1 MADQDNTQDFE
12 SDAEEFELDLAI
24 LSDVELARFESML
37 VENYAEIRNSDEFS
51 ASDSEAVEELT
62 SIRDAIMSVRDE
74 MTARMEL
81 AAADDEIGKSVADK
95 FAAAMTEFSEEEVAE
110 EVAEEAAPAAVEPSN
125 ITIAPKGLEG
135 DVPAVAA
142 SAERKPLARIAADV
156 RGFRAGQD
164 ADTWNTV
171 AQALINRHPDTRSA
185 DSTGA
190 RFLVASIEAEYPADR
205 ILGDDAIA
213 NTKIVEAVTGQD
225 AVVASG
231 GLCAMLTPWYNL
243 QTYGDSCRPLRDAFP
258 SFKADRG
265 GIRFV
270 NPPKLSDLA
279 GSARR
284 TTAAED
290 AAGYTTQVPAG
301 PTAPKPCLH
310 VTCGQEQTCIVQ
322 AATSCLTFGNFGA
335 RTYPEQVEAWLKL
348 ARVEFARYQEQELL
362 TALHTG
368 STAVTA
374 VQTYGATFSIL
385 EQLGFI
391 IDGFKNRYR
400 ICGGVK
406 LRLVLPFWVKS
417 ILANDI
423 AAQAPGDGLGRYTIS
438 DAQVNSWLE
447 NRGYSVVWTQDTL
460 STDPFPVFP
469 AAGVLGSYPTTFKAA
484 VYPEGEW
491 VYLENGVVDL
501 GLVRDSQLNSVN
513 DYQIWMEEFNGL
525 CRVGGIE
532 SLSVEFDLCANGVYA
547 PADVARVCA

>member
-12 SDAEEFELDLAI
+12 SDAEEFELDLAV
-24 LSDVELARFESML
+24 LSDAELARFEAML
-37 VENYAEIRNSDEFS
+37 VDNYSTIRNSDEFS
-51 ASDSEAVEELT
+51 ASDSEVVEELT

-74 MTARMEL
+74 MAARMEL
-81 AAADDEIGKSVADK
+81 AAADDEIGESVADK

-110 EVAEEAAPAAVEPSN
+110 EVVEEAAPAVEPSN

-164 ADTWNTV
+164 VDKWNTV

-205 ILGDDAIA
+205 ILGDDAII

-270 NPPKLSDLA
+270 TPPKLSDLA

-301 PTAPKPCLH
+301 TTAPKPCLH
-310 VTCGQEQTCIVQ
+310 VTCGKENTCIVQ

-362 TALHTG
+362 TALHAG

-469 AAGVLGSYPTTFKAA
+469 SAGVLGSYPTTFKAA
-484 VYPEGEW
+484 IYPEGEW
-491 VYLENGVVDL
+491 VYLENGVIDL

-532 SLSVEFDLCANGVYA
+532 SLSVEFDLCANGLYA